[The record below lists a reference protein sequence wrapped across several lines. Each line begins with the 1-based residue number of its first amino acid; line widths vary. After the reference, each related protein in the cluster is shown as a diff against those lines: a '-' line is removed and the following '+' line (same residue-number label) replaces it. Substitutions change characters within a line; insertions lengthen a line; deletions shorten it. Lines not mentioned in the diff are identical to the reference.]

1 MKNKASI
8 SRILI
13 EQAIESLA
21 YALDA
26 KKKNQISKEIQNS
39 INVSL
44 MLGIAMEGII
54 NEIGNA
60 KIDSFTWNE
69 LEKASTPLK
78 WRIVSSL
85 INGFSPSEEPLQ
97 SIIKMQK
104 IRNEIAHPKTFEKE
118 DDIIISNESVLKIN
132 PDDDYKLP
140 TEDFDLYIG
149 FGKLY
154 AKYNSKDSIQ
164 NLKKAVL
171 AIRKIVELF
180 KLNESFEWLKE
191 VELTIKNIN

>member
-54 NEIGNA
+54 NEINCR
-60 KIDSFTWNE
+60 TWQCRE
-69 LEKASTPLK
+69 
-78 WRIVSSL
+78 R
-85 INGFSPSEEPLQ
+85 
-97 SIIKMQK
+97 
-104 IRNEIAHPKTFEKE
+104 
-118 DDIIISNESVLKIN
+118 
-132 PDDDYKLP
+132 
-140 TEDFDLYIG
+140 
-149 FGKLY
+149 
-154 AKYNSKDSIQ
+154 
-164 NLKKAVL
+164 
-171 AIRKIVELF
+171 IRKYP
-180 KLNESFEWLKE
+180 S
-191 VELTIKNIN
+191 

>member
-69 LEKASTPLK
+69 L
-78 WRIVSSL
+78 
-85 INGFSPSEEPLQ
+85 
-97 SIIKMQK
+97 
-104 IRNEIAHPKTFEKE
+104 
-118 DDIIISNESVLKIN
+118 
-132 PDDDYKLP
+132 
-140 TEDFDLYIG
+140 
-149 FGKLY
+149 
-154 AKYNSKDSIQ
+154 
-164 NLKKAVL
+164 KKHL
-171 AIRKIVELF
+171 HR
-180 KLNESFEWLKE
+180 
-191 VELTIKNIN
+191 